1 MKKLGYSNIDV
12 ASPKTVTLNQSAED
26 VATNKDSQLED
37 DTPNREYE
45 TYVHGFMRDGK
56 KYIAI
61 SIVTGKQIGRAHV

>member
-37 DTPNREYE
+37 DPL
-45 TYVHGFMRDGK
+45 
-56 KYIAI
+56 
-61 SIVTGKQIGRAHV
+61 S